1 MKHLLTAFS
10 ALALIALAAPLAVA
24 PALATPGAVN
34 KAGCHGRHGRMGYH
48 CHKTSDLNTF
58 HTKRQ
63 KYVPFG
69 RG

>member
-1 MKHLLTAFS
+1 MKRRIDMKHVLVAMV
-10 ALALIALAAPLAVA
+10 LAMFTVV

-34 KAGCHGRHGRMGYH
+34 QAGCHGRHGRMGYH
-48 CHKTSDLNTF
+48 CHKTSDLSTF

-63 KYVPFG
+63 KYVQFN